1 MMEVENTETQCW
13 HVKVA
18 ATWSAA
24 SSSAWDAVRMVIYH
38 AFAWNN
44 LWVAGS
50 VHYVLSKLS
59 MSTQP
64 VKMNSVDKCGKE
76 VCLCKSL
83 HGDPE

>member
-1 MMEVENTETQCW
+1 MMEVENTGTQCW
-13 HVKVA
+13 PVKVA
-18 ATWSAA
+18 AIWSAA

-44 LWVAGS
+44 SWVAGS
-50 VHYVLSKLS
+50 VHCVLSKLS